1 MPARVLIVD
10 DSAFIRRALNR
21 ILSED
26 AGVEVVGIAHNGREG
41 VELAERLK
49 PDVITMDIEMP
60 EMDGLTA
67 LRRIMR
73 QCPTH
78 VIMVSSLTVEGSN
91 AALTALKLGAADV
104 FAKDHSRVA
113 NNLDEIG
120 KGLLVRIHALA
131 QASNAAPA
139 APPARDARTPDLKPG
154 QFDLVCIG
162 SSTGGPPVLETL
174 LTKVPRSLDIPIVV
188 AQHMPELF
196 TKSMAD
202 RLNALCDVP
211 VVHGCDGLPVKP
223 GVVTILP
230 GGSNGHL
237 KGTAPNRLRL
247 LVNDLP
253 KEALYRPS
261 VDVLLSSAAAT
272 SGKRTLGIVATGMG
286 EDGYLGAKELHA
298 ADGTLLAQ
306 SAETCVV
313 YGMPKRITEEHLASA
328 SLSPDLLAQTLQR
341 VTSPAS
347 DLRRAG

>member
-26 AGVEVVGIAHNGREG
+26 SGVEVVGIAHNGREG
-41 VELAERLK
+41 VELAEKLK

-73 QCPTH
+73 KCPTN

-113 NNLDEIG
+113 SNLDEIG

-131 QASNAAPA
+131 PSRAGAEPVAATGSG
-139 APPARDARTPDLKPG
+139 RTPKFEPN
-154 QFDLVCIG
+154 QFDLICIG
-162 SSTGGPPVLETL
+162 SSTGGPPVLETV
-174 LTKVPRSLDIPIVV
+174 LTKLDKSLRVPVVV
-188 AQHMPELF
+188 AQHMPEVF

-202 RLNALCDVP
+202 RLNGLCAVP
-211 VVHGCDGLPVKP
+211 VVHGCDGLPIKP
-223 GVVTILP
+223 GVVTVLP

-261 VDVLLSSAAAT
+261 VDALLSSAAAAA
-272 SGKRTLGIVATGMG
+272 GRRALGIVVTGMG
-286 EDGYLGAKELHA
+286 EDGYLGAKKLHA
-298 ADGTLLAQ
+298 AGGTILAQ

-313 YGMPKRITEEHLASA
+313 YGMPKRITQEELAHA
-328 SLSPDLLAQTLQR
+328 SLSPDLIAQTLHELS
-341 VTSPAS
+341 SPS
-347 DLRRAG
+347 DSLRRAG